1 MSAALVFGV
10 DEAGRGPLIGPM
22 VVAVVATGPRAV
34 ATLAELGVD
43 DSKRF
48 GSGPRARIRRAELAA
63 EIERHVDRFAVHVC
77 DPEVIDDHVTRGE
90 LNVLER
96 KIAAKLLEEL
106 QAPRHADI
114 ICDGARV
121 FGPLREHFSSLVAVD
136 RGESAHVSVAAAS
149 ILAKHARDE
158 AFAAIAARYES
169 EFGELRG
176 GGYIN
181 PPTRAFI
188 ERYRTV
194 YGDLPPEARRTW
206 KIAF

>member
-1 MSAALVFGV
+1 MNLVYGV

-22 VVAVVATGPRAV
+22 VLAVVAAGRRAV
-34 ATLAELGVD
+34 SELSRLGVD

-48 GSGPRARIRRAELAA
+48 GASDKGRARRAELAA
-63 EIERHVDRFAVHVC
+63 AIEVAADGCAVHVC
-77 DPEVIDDHVTRGE
+77 PPEVIDAHVERGE

-96 KIAAKLLEEL
+96 KIACELLAQL
-106 QAPRHADI
+106 DASTRATI

-121 FGPLREHFSSLVAVD
+121 FGPMRGDFPKLTAVD
-136 RGESAHVSVAAAS
+136 RGESAHVTVAAAS
-149 ILAKHARDE
+149 IVAKHARDE
-158 AFAAIAARYES
+158 AFAEIARRYAP

-181 PPTRAFI
+181 GPTRQFI
-188 ERYRTV
+188 ERYRAT

-206 KIAF
+206 KTAF